1 MTVMPE
7 DFNPLTEADS
17 TTPPGSPMVSMA
29 AASTPTAQPTNR
41 RWRMRVARP
50 RSLTGKSFNLLVLVA
65 VWLLLQGEFSWGN
78 LLAGTV
84 LAVLV
89 TLLFPMPAIPWPGRF
104 HLRGTLRLIVVVTVD
119 LAVAS
124 VSLAAFALNP
134 RRQPSS
140 GVVAVPLSSDA
151 DLYQVAT
158 GTVLSI
164 VPGSVVVEARWRT
177 RTLYMHIFDLS
188 DDDAASVR
196 VEARRV
202 ELSILR
208 AFGDRRDIAKAS
220 AELEGATDFAR
231 PEDRIS
237 RELEEQA

>member
-1 MTVMPE
+1 MTAMPE
-7 DFNPLTEADS
+7 DLNPLTEVEP
-17 TTPPGSPMVSMA
+17 TTPPISPTVSMA
-29 AASTPTAQPTNR
+29 AASQSAAQPSNR

-50 RSLTGKSFNLLVLVA
+50 RSLTGKGFNLLVLVV

-84 LAVLV
+84 LAIVV

-104 HLRGTLRLIVVVTVD
+104 HLWGTLRLIVVVTAD
-119 LAVAS
+119 LALAS
-124 VSLAAFALNP
+124 VSLAAFALNL
-134 RRQPSS
+134 RRQPRS

-196 VEARRV
+196 VEARRA
-202 ELSILR
+202 ELWILR
-208 AFGDRRDIAKAS
+208 AFGNRRDIAKAS
-220 AELEGATDFAR
+220 AELEGATDFPR

-237 RELEEQA
+237 REVEGKA